1 MKSLLNITK
10 ETAYYRGKEIT
21 HGIGYDAYMLELNK
35 LDKKFGR
42 VSGHNS
48 SKGFNVETAFVD
60 HLGTAARSPKA
71 SWDAVSHDGKK
82 WEIRTRN
89 FCRVNAGIHFV
100 GSTDAQTRPWT
111 WYGQGT
117 VFDCIKKKC
126 NAVDTFLVA
135 DTSRTGEKG
144 LLEWWE
150 IPSKTIIELYTRDE
164 WRGALT
170 KAGKVRRSP
179 DGKADKEMYQLSIA
193 RFRRT
198 MKWIFNK

>member
-21 HGIGYDAYMLELNK
+21 HGIGYDAYILELNK

-42 VSGHNS
+42 VSGDSNS
-48 SKGFNVETAFVD
+48 SMGFNVETAFVD
-60 HLGTAARSPKA
+60 YLGREAHSAHA
-71 SWDAVSHDGKK
+71 SWDAVGHDGKK

-89 FCRVNAGIHFV
+89 FVIRPGGVSIHFMA
-100 GSTDAQTRPWT
+100 STDAAQRPWN
-111 WYGQGT
+111 WAGNGEP
-117 VFDCIKKKC
+117 FDYIEKKC
-126 NAVDTFLVA
+126 KAVDMFLVA

-150 IPSKTIIELYTRDE
+150 IPSKAVIELHNRDE
-164 WRGALT
+164 WQQ
-170 KAGKVRRSP
+170 GKNKSRRSCNSLTAIP
-179 DGKADKEMYQLSIA
+179 TT
-193 RFRRT
+193 RFVQT

>member
-21 HGIGYDAYMLELNK
+21 HGIGYDAYILELNK

-42 VSGHNS
+42 VSGDSNS
-48 SKGFNVETAFVD
+48 SMGFNVETAFVD
-60 HLGTAARSPKA
+60 YLGREAHSAHA
-71 SWDAVSHDGKK
+71 SWDAVGHDGKK

-89 FCRVNAGIHFV
+89 FLVRPNGCSIHFMA
-100 GSTDAQTRPWT
+100 STDAVQRPWK
-111 WYGQGT
+111 WAGNGES
-117 VFDCIKKKC
+117 FDYIEKKC
-126 NAVDTFLVA
+126 KAVDMFLVA

-150 IPSKTIIELYTRDE
+150 IPSKAVIELHNRDE
-164 WRGALT
+164 WQQ
-170 KAGKVRRSP
+170 GKNKSRRSCNS
-179 DGKADKEMYQLSIA
+179 LTSIPLT
-193 RFRRT
+193 RFVQT